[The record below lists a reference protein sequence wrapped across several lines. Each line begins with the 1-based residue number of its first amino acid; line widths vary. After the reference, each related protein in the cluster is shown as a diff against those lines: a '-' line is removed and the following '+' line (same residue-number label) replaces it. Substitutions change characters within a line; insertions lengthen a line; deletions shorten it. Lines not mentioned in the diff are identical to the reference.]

1 MIKGY
6 KYRIYPNSEQQKALS
21 QMFGNARYIYNW
33 GLDLCI
39 KAREAGEK
47 KPSAFDLHKLLTQHK
62 KEEGKEWLSNS
73 PNCSLQQSLTHL
85 DSAYKKFFKE
95 KKGFPAFKSKHD
107 NSQSISL
114 SIGGKVDF
122 EGGTF
127 YVPNLGKI
135 KTVYHRTFE
144 GDVKTC
150 VVSKVPSGKYYVSI
164 TVNNANFCE
173 PEKKPI
179 LESTAVG
186 IDTGIKTFAVLSD
199 GTEIENPKHLQVA
212 MTKLKKLQQRVSRK
226 AKGSANRKKAINRL
240 ATMHEKVSNQR
251 KDFAN
256 KLSHQIAT
264 NYDTVIVED
273 LNIAGMLKN
282 DKLALSIASLGLG
295 SFYTMLNY
303 KVADRGGNYV
313 KIGRFEPSSKMC
325 SNCGNTYKDL
335 KLSERN
341 WTCAECQTTH
351 DRDLN
356 AAINIKNM
364 GLKMHGCGGLQP
376 AAAFLQKTLT

>member
-6 KYRIYPNSEQQKALS
+6 RYRIYPNNEQQKALA

-39 KAREAGEK
+39 KAHEAGEK
-47 KPSAFDLHKLLTQHK
+47 KPSAFDLINRIVKLK
-62 KEEGKEWLSNS
+62 KEGGKEWLQNS
-73 PNCSLQQSLTHL
+73 PAQSLQFAIQNL
-85 DSAYKKFFKE
+85 DAAYKKFFKE

-107 NSQSISL
+107 NNQSFGFAQ
-114 SIGGKVDF
+114 GGKVDF

-144 GDVKTC
+144 GKVKTC

-164 TVNNANFCE
+164 TVDNVNFCE

-212 MTKLKKLQQRVSRK
+212 MAKLKKLQQRVSRK
-226 AKGSANRKKAINRL
+226 TKGSANRKKAVKRL
-240 ATMHEKVSNQR
+240 AVMHERVSNQR

-303 KVADRGGNYV
+303 KVSDRGGNYV
-313 KIGRFEPSSKMC
+313 KIGRFEPSSKTC
-325 SNCGNTYKDL
+325 SNCGNIYKEL
-335 KLSERN
+335 KLSERT
-341 WTCAECQTTH
+341 WTCTECQTTH

-364 GLKMHGCGGLQP
+364 GLKMQV
-376 AAAFLQKTLT
+376 

>member
-1 MIKGY
+1 VLVKIRAKTNKQTKYKMIKGY
-6 KYRIYPNSEQQKALS
+6 KYRIYPNNEQQKALS
-21 QMFGNARYIYNW
+21 QMFGNARYTYNW

-47 KPSAFDLHKLLTQHK
+47 KPSYFDLSNAAVKLK
-62 KEEGKEWLSNS
+62 KEEGKDWLQNS
-73 PNCSLQQSLTHL
+73 PAQTILFALKNL

-95 KKGFPAFKSKHD
+95 KKGFPTFKSKHD
-107 NSQSISL
+107 NNQSIGFAQ
-114 SIGGKVDF
+114 GGKVDF
-122 EGGTF
+122 DKGIF
-127 YVPNLGKI
+127 IMPKLGAI

-144 GDVKTC
+144 GNVKTC
-150 VVSKVPSGKYYVSI
+150 VISKVPSGKYFVSI
-164 TVNNANFCE
+164 TVSNANFCE

-199 GTEIENPKHLQVA
+199 GTEVENPKHLQAA
-212 MTKLKKLQQRVSRK
+212 MAKLKKLQQRVSRK
-226 AKGSANRKKAINRL
+226 NKGSANRKKAVKRL

-282 DKLALSIASLGLG
+282 NKLALSIASLGLG

-303 KVADRGGNYV
+303 KVVDRGGNYI
-313 KIGRFEPSSKMC
+313 KIGRFEPSSKTC
-325 SNCGNTYKDL
+325 SNCGNVNKDL
-335 KLSERN
+335 KLSERT
-341 WTCAECQTTH
+341 WTCTECQTTH

-356 AAINIKNM
+356 AAMNIKKM
-364 GLKMHGCGGLQP
+364 GLATQ
-376 AAAFLQKTLT
+376 

>member
-179 LESTAVG
+179 LADTAVG

-212 MTKLKKLQQRVSRK
+212 MAKLKKLQQRVSRK
-226 AKGSANRKKAINRL
+226 AKGSANRKKAVKRL
-240 ATMHEKVSNQR
+240 AVMHERVSNQR

-303 KVADRGGNYV
+303 KVSDRGGNYV
-313 KIGRFEPSSKMC
+313 KIGRFEPSSKTC
-325 SNCGNTYKDL
+325 SNCGNIYKEL
-335 KLSERN
+335 KLSERT

-364 GLKMHGCGGLQP
+364 GLKMQV
-376 AAAFLQKTLT
+376 